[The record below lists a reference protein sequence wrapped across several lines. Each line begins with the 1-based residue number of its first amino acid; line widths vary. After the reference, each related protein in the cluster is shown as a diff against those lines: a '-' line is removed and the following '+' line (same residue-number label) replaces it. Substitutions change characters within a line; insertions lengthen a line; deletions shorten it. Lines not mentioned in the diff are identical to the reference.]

1 MQRLP
6 TPMFTLV
13 VSHRL
18 KLHCFRLLVTHRK
31 GAGVGHRCREDVW
44 FVISHLRYI
53 HPTFLRCFRT
63 SSREVKLGW
72 PTVNSLSGKEIG
84 RWVRPALPNT
94 RGSDCMGRGH
104 VKALVSEGI
113 ESRAS
118 IRAGLPGWGKEFIDL
133 AIQID
138 NLIHS
143 LCSTRATP
151 RYMPENTT
159 AAEPMQLG
167 FTHLTPKERERW
179 MQNQL
184 CLYCGQAGHLNISC
198 PVRPFSSFR
207 SVSVNPCIKTSALSY
222 QSNYLCKTR

>member
-6 TPMFTLV
+6 TPMFALV

-53 HPTFLRCFRT
+53 HPTFPRCFRT
-63 SSREVKLGW
+63 SSWEVKLGW

-118 IRAGLPGWGKEFIDL
+118 IRAGLPGWGKEFERVHWSRHPNWQSDPL
-133 AIQID
+133 PLLNSSHTPLHARK
-138 NLIHS
+138 HHRS
-143 LCSTRATP
+143 RARAT
-151 RYMPENTT
+151 RI
-159 AAEPMQLG
+159 
-167 FTHLTPKERERW
+167 HLPHT
-179 MQNQL
+179 
-184 CLYCGQAGHLNISC
+184 
-198 PVRPFSSFR
+198 
-207 SVSVNPCIKTSALSY
+207 
-222 QSNYLCKTR
+222 

>member
-18 KLHCFRLLVTHRK
+18 KLHCFRLLVYSPERRWSGSPLSGGCMVRH
-31 GAGVGHRCREDVW
+31 
-44 FVISHLRYI
+44 FPPRYI

-118 IRAGLPGWGKEFIDL
+118 IRAGLPGWGKEFERVHWSLHPNWQSDPL
-133 AIQID
+133 SVLNSSNAS
-138 NLIHS
+138 LHARKHHRSRAHATRIHS
-143 LCSTRATP
+143 PHT
-151 RYMPENTT
+151 
-159 AAEPMQLG
+159 
-167 FTHLTPKERERW
+167 
-179 MQNQL
+179 
-184 CLYCGQAGHLNISC
+184 
-198 PVRPFSSFR
+198 
-207 SVSVNPCIKTSALSY
+207 
-222 QSNYLCKTR
+222 

>member
-1 MQRLP
+1 MVNPPDAKASYSNVRPRCIPQ
-6 TPMFTLV
+6 TQAA
-13 VSHRL
+13 
-18 KLHCFRLLVTHRK
+18 LHYLLVTHRK

-53 HPTFLRCFRT
+53 HPTFPQCFRT

-84 RWVRPALPNT
+84 RRVRPALPNT

-104 VKALVSEGI
+104 VNALVSEGI

-118 IRAGLPGWGKEFIDL
+118 IRASLPGWGKEFIDL

-138 NLIHS
+138 NLIRS
-143 LCSTRATP
+143 RCSTRATP

-159 AAEPMQLG
+159 AAEPMQLE
-167 FTHLTPKERERW
+167 FTHLTRW
-179 MQNQL
+179 VIYARQD
-184 CLYCGQAGHLNISC
+184 
-198 PVRPFSSFR
+198 
-207 SVSVNPCIKTSALSY
+207 
-222 QSNYLCKTR
+222 NYHDCSDRFWGSW